1 MPKLTDTARKLALF
15 GLLGGMVAAS
25 SVVNR
30 RVPPVPALAARRVEF
45 LGKRSCFLSTYV
57 ADETPGTPLLLIHSI
72 NAAASAYEMK
82 PLFEAYRHQRP
93 VYALDLPGFGYSE
106 RTQREYS
113 PELYAAA
120 ILDAL
125 DFIGQP
131 CDVVALSLGC
141 EFAARAA
148 LHSKA
153 MRSLTFISP
162 TGFAERNT
170 QTSQDDDLIR
180 IDIPPLGSLIEIS
193 QDDIY
198 SLLAN
203 PILSR
208 TLYNLLTTEP
218 SIRYFLAQNFKGAL
232 NDGLAEYAW
241 TTSHQEG
248 ARYAPLYFL
257 SGKLFTRRAFD
268 ALYKG
273 LSLPVLVLYDRDP
286 NASFERL
293 ADMLEKQ
300 ANWRARRIPNT
311 LGLPHFER
319 LDKVRQAL
327 DGFWA
332 DLG

>member
-25 SVVNR
+25 TIVNR
-30 RVPPVPALAARRVEF
+30 RVPLVPALAARRVDF
-45 LGKRSCFLSTYV
+45 LGKRSCFLSCYI
-57 ADETPGTPLLLIHSI
+57 ADEALGVPLLLIHSI

-82 PLFEAYRHQRP
+82 PLFEAYRRQRP

-131 CDVVALSLGC
+131 CDVIALSLSS

-148 LHSKA
+148 LQSQA
-153 MRSLTFISP
+153 IRSLSFISP
-162 TGFAERNT
+162 TGFAERNA
-170 QTSQDDDLIR
+170 QQSQDDDAIR
-180 IDIPPLGSLIEIS
+180 LQIPPLGTLVEIS
-193 QDDIY
+193 RDEIY
-198 SLLAN
+198 NVLAN

-218 SIRYFLAQNFKGAL
+218 SIRYFLAQSFKGAL
-232 NDGLAEYAW
+232 NDGLAEYSW

-268 ALYKG
+268 TLYKN

-286 NASFERL
+286 HTSFERL
-293 ADMLEKQ
+293 PDMLEKQ
-300 ANWRARRIPNT
+300 PSWRARRIPNT

-319 LDKVRQAL
+319 LDKVKQAL
-327 DGFWA
+327 DSFWA
-332 DLG
+332 DLS